1 MSANEMPILM
11 YQTEDGQTRL
21 DVHLNGDTVWLTIAQ
36 MSELF
41 QKDRTGI
48 NRHINNI
55 FEEGELSSAGN
66 MQTLQADTAGRPLQL
81 YSLDVVI
88 AVGYRVKSLRGTQFR
103 VWANRVLKEYLQKG
117 FAMNDHLLKSAG
129 GGNYFR
135 ELLERIRDIRSSEKV
150 FWRQVLD
157 IYATSMDYSANAEE
171 TRLFFKVVQNK
182 MIYAATGQTAAEL
195 VAGRAD
201 AALPLM
207 GMTSFKGTHP
217 TLQEAQT
224 AKNYLQ
230 EKELSTLNY
239 LVSAFL
245 DLAELQALRGVPMYM
260 KDWITHVDDFLRMS
274 RSDVLDNAGR
284 ISRELADR
292 RAAEEFSKYKQRLSA
307 ELSPVEF
314 AFVESLRS
322 AEKQIKKLPKK

>member
-1 MSANEMPILM
+1 MSANDMPILM

-201 AALPLM
+201 ADLPLM
-207 GMTSFKGTHP
+207 GMTSFKGARP

-274 RSDVLDNAGR
+274 RSDVLDHAGL

-292 RAAEEFSKYKQRLSA
+292 RAAEEFSKYKQRLTA

>member
-1 MSANEMPILM
+1 MPILM

-201 AALPLM
+201 AARPLM

-314 AFVESLRS
+314 AFMESLRS

>member
-1 MSANEMPILM
+1 MPILM

-292 RAAEEFSKYKQRLSA
+292 RAAEEFSKYKQRLTA

>member
-1 MSANEMPILM
+1 MSANDMPILM

-21 DVHLNGDTVWLTIAQ
+21 DVHLNGDTVWLSIAQ

-201 AALPLM
+201 ADLPLM
-207 GMTSFKGTHP
+207 GMTSFKGARP

-260 KDWITHVDDFLRMS
+260 KDWITHVDDFLHMS
-274 RSDVLDNAGR
+274 RSDVLDHAGL

-292 RAAEEFSKYKQRLSA
+292 RAAEEFSKYKQRLTA

>member
-274 RSDVLDNAGR
+274 HSDVLDNAGR

-292 RAAEEFSKYKQRLSA
+292 RAAEEFSKYKQRLTA

-314 AFVESLRS
+314 VFVESLRT

>member
-1 MSANEMPILM
+1 MSANNMPILM

-201 AALPLM
+201 ADLPLM
-207 GMTSFKGTHP
+207 GMTSFKGARP

-292 RAAEEFSKYKQRLSA
+292 RAAEEFSKYKQRLTA

>member
-1 MSANEMPILM
+1 MSANDMPILM

-41 QKDRTGI
+41 QKDRSGI

-55 FEEGELSSAGN
+55 FEEGELSSADN

-201 AALPLM
+201 ADLPLM
-207 GMTSFKGTHP
+207 GMTSFKGARP

-245 DLAELQALRGVPMYM
+245 DLAELQALRGTPMYM
-260 KDWITHVDDFLRMS
+260 KDWIAHVDDFLRMS

-292 RAAEEFSKYKQRLSA
+292 RADEEFSKYKQRLTA

>member
-36 MSELF
+36 MAELF

-207 GMTSFKGTHP
+207 GMTSFKGTRP

-292 RAAEEFSKYKQRLSA
+292 RAAEEFSKYKQRLTA

>member
-1 MSANEMPILM
+1 MNAHDMPILM

-21 DVHLNGDTVWLTIAQ
+21 DVHLDGDTVWLTIAQ
-36 MSELF
+36 MAELF

-55 FEEGELSSAGN
+55 LEEGELSAEGNVQSLQSDAG
-66 MQTLQADTAGRPLQL
+66 GRPLQL
-81 YSLDVVI
+81 FSLDMVI

-157 IYATSMDYSANAEE
+157 IYATSMDYSAKAEE
-171 TRLFFKVVQNK
+171 SRRFFKVVQNK

-195 VAGRAD
+195 VVGRAD

-207 GMTSFKGTHP
+207 GMTSFKGTRP

-245 DLAELQALRGVPMYM
+245 DLAELQALRGTPMYM
-260 KDWITHVDDFLRMS
+260 KDWIAHVDDFLRMS

-292 RAAEEFSKYKQRLSA
+292 RAAEEFSKYKQRLTA
-307 ELSPVEF
+307 ELSPIEF

>member
-1 MSANEMPILM
+1 MSSSDMPILM

-21 DVHLNGDTVWLTIAQ
+21 DVHLDGDTVWLTIAQ
-36 MSELF
+36 MAELF

-55 FEEGELSSAGN
+55 FEEGELAPSGN
-66 MQTLQADTAGRPLQL
+66 LQTLQADSAGRPLQL

-157 IYATSMDYSANAEE
+157 IYATSMDYSAHAEE

-207 GMTSFKGTHP
+207 GMTSFKGTRP

-245 DLAELQALRGVPMYM
+245 DLAELQALRGTPMYM
-260 KDWITHVDDFLRMS
+260 KDWIAHVDDFLRMS

-292 RAAEEFSKYKQRLSA
+292 RAAEEFSKYKQRLTA

-322 AEKQIKKLPKK
+322 AEKQIKKLPEK

>member
-1 MSANEMPILM
+1 MNAHDMPILM

-21 DVHLNGDTVWLTIAQ
+21 DVHLDGDTVWLTIAQ
-36 MSELF
+36 MAELF

-55 FEEGELSSAGN
+55 LEEGELSAEGNIQSLQSDAG
-66 MQTLQADTAGRPLQL
+66 GRPLQL
-81 YSLDVVI
+81 FSLDMVI

-157 IYATSMDYSANAEE
+157 IYATSMDYSAKAEE
-171 TRLFFKVVQNK
+171 SRRFFKVVQNK

-195 VAGRAD
+195 VVGRAD

-207 GMTSFKGTHP
+207 GMTSFKGDRP

-245 DLAELQALRGVPMYM
+245 DLAELQALRGTPMYM
-260 KDWITHVDDFLRMS
+260 KDWIAHVDDFLRMS

-292 RAAEEFSKYKQRLSA
+292 RAAEEFSKYKQRLTA

>member
-1 MSANEMPILM
+1 MSANDMPILM

-201 AALPLM
+201 ADLPLM
-207 GMTSFKGTHP
+207 GMTSFKGARP

-274 RSDVLDNAGR
+274 RSDVLDHAGR

-292 RAAEEFSKYKQRLSA
+292 RAAEEFSKYKQRLTA

-314 AFVESLRS
+314 AFMESLRS

>member
-1 MSANEMPILM
+1 MSANDMPILM

-55 FEEGELSSAGN
+55 FEEGELSSADN

-201 AALPLM
+201 ADLPLM
-207 GMTSFKGTHP
+207 GMTSFKGARP

-292 RAAEEFSKYKQRLSA
+292 RAAEEFSKYKQRLTA
-307 ELSPVEF
+307 EFSPVEF
-314 AFVESLRS
+314 AFMESLRS

>member
-1 MSANEMPILM
+1 MSANDMPILM

>member
-1 MSANEMPILM
+1 MNAHDMPILM

-21 DVHLNGDTVWLTIAQ
+21 DVHLDGDTVWLTIAQ
-36 MSELF
+36 MAELF

-55 FEEGELSSAGN
+55 LEEGELSAEGNVQSLQSDAG
-66 MQTLQADTAGRPLQL
+66 GRPLQL
-81 YSLDVVI
+81 FSLDMVI

-157 IYATSMDYSANAEE
+157 IYATSVDYSAKAEE
-171 TRLFFKVVQNK
+171 SRRFFKVVQNK

-195 VAGRAD
+195 VVGRAD

-207 GMTSFKGTHP
+207 GMTSFKGDRP

-245 DLAELQALRGVPMYM
+245 DLAELQALRGTPMYM
-260 KDWITHVDDFLRMS
+260 KDWIAHVDDFLRMS

-292 RAAEEFSKYKQRLSA
+292 RAAEEFSKYKQRLTA

-322 AEKQIKKLPKK
+322 AEKQIKKLPRK

>member
-66 MQTLQADTAGRPLQL
+66 MQTLQADTAGRPLRL

-103 VWANRVLKEYLQKG
+103 VWANHVLKEYLQKG
-117 FAMNDHLLKSAG
+117 FAMNDLLLKSAD

-292 RAAEEFSKYKQRLSA
+292 CAAEEFSKYKQRLTA

-322 AEKQIKKLPKK
+322 AEKQIKKLPEK

>member
-1 MSANEMPILM
+1 MPILM

-201 AALPLM
+201 ADLPLM
-207 GMTSFKGTHP
+207 GMTSFKGVRP

-245 DLAELQALRGVPMYM
+245 DLAELQALRGTPMYM
-260 KDWITHVDDFLRMS
+260 KDWIAHVDDFLRMS

-292 RAAEEFSKYKQRLSA
+292 RAAEEFSKYKQRLTA

>member
-1 MSANEMPILM
+1 MSANDMPILM

-201 AALPLM
+201 ADLPLM
-207 GMTSFKGTHP
+207 GMTSFKGARP

-292 RAAEEFSKYKQRLSA
+292 RAAEEFSKYKQRLTA

>member
-1 MSANEMPILM
+1 MSANDMPILM

-201 AALPLM
+201 AELPLM

-217 TLQEAQT
+217 TLQEAQI

-274 RSDVLDNAGR
+274 RSDVLNNAGR

-292 RAAEEFSKYKQRLSA
+292 RAAEEFSKYKQRLTA

-314 AFVESLRS
+314 AFVETLRS

>member
-11 YQTEDGQTRL
+11 HQTEDGQTRL

-55 FEEGELSSAGN
+55 FEEGELASAGN

-201 AALPLM
+201 SALPLM
-207 GMTSFKGTHP
+207 GMTSFKGDRP

-292 RAAEEFSKYKQRLSA
+292 RAAEEFSKYKQRLTA

-314 AFVESLRS
+314 AFVESLRT

>member
-1 MSANEMPILM
+1 MPILM

-41 QKDRTGI
+41 QKDRSGI

-55 FEEGELSSAGN
+55 FEEGELSSADN

-201 AALPLM
+201 ADLPLM
-207 GMTSFKGTHP
+207 GMTSFKGARP

-245 DLAELQALRGVPMYM
+245 DLAELQALRGTPMYM
-260 KDWITHVDDFLRMS
+260 KDWIAHVDDFLRMS

-292 RAAEEFSKYKQRLSA
+292 RADEEFSKYKQRLTA

>member
-1 MSANEMPILM
+1 
-11 YQTEDGQTRL
+11 
-21 DVHLNGDTVWLTIAQ
+21 
-36 MSELF
+36 
-41 QKDRTGI
+41 
-48 NRHINNI
+48 
-55 FEEGELSSAGN
+55 
-66 MQTLQADTAGRPLQL
+66 
-81 YSLDVVI
+81 
-88 AVGYRVKSLRGTQFR
+88 
-103 VWANRVLKEYLQKG
+103 
-117 FAMNDHLLKSAG
+117 
-129 GGNYFR
+129 
-135 ELLERIRDIRSSEKV
+135 
-150 FWRQVLD
+150 
-157 IYATSMDYSANAEE
+157 
-171 TRLFFKVVQNK
+171 

-201 AALPLM
+201 ADLPLM
-207 GMTSFKGTHP
+207 GMTSFKGARP

-245 DLAELQALRGVPMYM
+245 DLAELQALRGTPMYM
-260 KDWITHVDDFLRMS
+260 KDWIAHVDDFLRMS

-292 RAAEEFSKYKQRLSA
+292 RAAEEFSKYKQRLTA

>member
-274 RSDVLDNAGR
+274 RSDVLNNAGR

-292 RAAEEFSKYKQRLSA
+292 RAAEEFSKYKQRLTA

>member
-1 MSANEMPILM
+1 MSANDMPILM

-274 RSDVLDNAGR
+274 RSDVLNNAGR

>member
-1 MSANEMPILM
+1 MSANDMPILM

-55 FEEGELSSAGN
+55 FEEGELSSADN

-103 VWANRVLKEYLQKG
+103 VWANRVLKEYMQKG
-117 FAMNDHLLKSAG
+117 FAINDHLLKSAG

-292 RAAEEFSKYKQRLSA
+292 RAAEEFSKYKQRLTA

>member
-207 GMTSFKGTHP
+207 GMTSFKGVRP

-292 RAAEEFSKYKQRLSA
+292 RAAEEFSKYKQRLTA

-314 AFVESLRS
+314 AFVESLRT

>member
-1 MSANEMPILM
+1 MSANDMPILM

-201 AALPLM
+201 ADLPLM
-207 GMTSFKGTHP
+207 GMTSFKGARP

>member
-1 MSANEMPILM
+1 MSANDMPILM

-55 FEEGELSSAGN
+55 FEEGELSSADN

-195 VAGRAD
+195 VADRAD

-207 GMTSFKGTHP
+207 GMTSFKGVRP

-292 RAAEEFSKYKQRLSA
+292 RAAEEFSKYKQRLTA

>member
-1 MSANEMPILM
+1 MSANDMPILM

-66 MQTLQADTAGRPLQL
+66 MQTLQTDTAGRPLQL

-245 DLAELQALRGVPMYM
+245 DLAELQALRGTPMYM
-260 KDWITHVDDFLRMS
+260 KDWIAHVDDFLRMS
-274 RSDVLDNAGR
+274 RSDVLNNAGR

-292 RAAEEFSKYKQRLSA
+292 RAAEEFSKYKQRLTS

>member
-1 MSANEMPILM
+1 MNAHDMPILM

-21 DVHLNGDTVWLTIAQ
+21 DVHLDGDTVWLTIAQ
-36 MSELF
+36 MADLF

-55 FEEGELSSAGN
+55 LEEGELSAEGNVQSLQSDAG
-66 MQTLQADTAGRPLQL
+66 GRPLQL
-81 YSLDVVI
+81 FSLDMVI

-157 IYATSMDYSANAEE
+157 IYATSMDYSAKAEE
-171 TRLFFKVVQNK
+171 SRLFFKVVQNK

-195 VAGRAD
+195 VVGRAD

-207 GMTSFKGTHP
+207 GMTSFKGTRP

-245 DLAELQALRGVPMYM
+245 DLAELQALRGTPMYM
-260 KDWITHVDDFLRMS
+260 KDWIAHVDDFLRMS

-292 RAAEEFSKYKQRLSA
+292 RAAEEFSKYKQRLTA

>member
-1 MSANEMPILM
+1 MNAHDMPILM

-21 DVHLNGDTVWLTIAQ
+21 DVHLDGDTVWLTIAQ
-36 MSELF
+36 MAELF

-55 FEEGELSSAGN
+55 LEEGELSAEGNVQSLQSDAG
-66 MQTLQADTAGRPLQL
+66 GRPLQL
-81 YSLDVVI
+81 FSLDMVI

-157 IYATSMDYSANAEE
+157 IYATSMDYSAKAEE
-171 TRLFFKVVQNK
+171 SRRFFKVVQNK

-195 VAGRAD
+195 VVGRAD

-207 GMTSFKGTHP
+207 GMTSFKGDRP

-245 DLAELQALRGVPMYM
+245 DLAELQALRGTPMYM
-260 KDWITHVDDFLRMS
+260 KDWIAHVDDFLRMS

-292 RAAEEFSKYKQRLSA
+292 RAAEEFSKYKQRLTA

>member
-1 MSANEMPILM
+1 MSANDMPILM

-292 RAAEEFSKYKQRLSA
+292 RAAEEFSKYKQRLTA
-307 ELSPVEF
+307 ELSPIEF

-322 AEKQIKKLPKK
+322 AEKQIKKLPEK

>member
-1 MSANEMPILM
+1 MSANDMPILM

-201 AALPLM
+201 ADLPLM
-207 GMTSFKGTHP
+207 GMTSFKGTRP

-292 RAAEEFSKYKQRLSA
+292 RAAEEFSKYKQRLTA

>member
-201 AALPLM
+201 ADLPLM
-207 GMTSFKGTHP
+207 GMTSFKGARP

-292 RAAEEFSKYKQRLSA
+292 RAAEEFSKYKQRLTA

>member
-292 RAAEEFSKYKQRLSA
+292 RAAEEFSKYKQRLTA

>member
-1 MSANEMPILM
+1 MNASDMPVLM

-21 DVHLNGDTVWLTIAQ
+21 DVHLDGDTVWLTIAQ
-36 MSELF
+36 MAELF

-55 FEEGELSSAGN
+55 FEEGELAPAEN
-66 MQTLQADTAGRPLQL
+66 MQTLQPDTAGRPLQL

-103 VWANRVLKEYLQKG
+103 VWANRVLKEYLLKG

-292 RAAEEFSKYKQRLSA
+292 RAAEEFSKYKQRLTA

>member
-1 MSANEMPILM
+1 MNAHDMPILM

-21 DVHLNGDTVWLTIAQ
+21 DVHLDGDTVWLTIAQ
-36 MSELF
+36 MAELF

-55 FEEGELSSAGN
+55 LEEGELSAEGNVQSLQSDAG
-66 MQTLQADTAGRPLQL
+66 GRPLQL
-81 YSLDVVI
+81 FSLDMVI

-157 IYATSMDYSANAEE
+157 IYATSMDYSAKAEE
-171 TRLFFKVVQNK
+171 SRRFFKVVQNK

-195 VAGRAD
+195 VVGRAD

-207 GMTSFKGTHP
+207 GMTSFKGARP

-245 DLAELQALRGVPMYM
+245 DLAELQALRGTPMYM
-260 KDWITHVDDFLRMS
+260 KDWIAHVDDFLRMS

-292 RAAEEFSKYKQRLSA
+292 RAAEEFSKYKQRLTA
-307 ELSPVEF
+307 ELSPIEF

>member
-171 TRLFFKVVQNK
+171 TRLFFKV
-182 MIYAATGQTAAEL
+182 
-195 VAGRAD
+195 AD
-201 AALPLM
+201 
-207 GMTSFKGTHP
+207 
-217 TLQEAQT
+217 
-224 AKNYLQ
+224 Y
-230 EKELSTLNY
+230 
-239 LVSAFL
+239 
-245 DLAELQALRGVPMYM
+245 
-260 KDWITHVDDFLRMS
+260 
-274 RSDVLDNAGR
+274 
-284 ISRELADR
+284 
-292 RAAEEFSKYKQRLSA
+292 
-307 ELSPVEF
+307 
-314 AFVESLRS
+314 
-322 AEKQIKKLPKK
+322 

>member
-1 MSANEMPILM
+1 MSANDMPILM

-66 MQTLQADTAGRPLQL
+66 MQTMQADTAGRPLQL

-201 AALPLM
+201 ADLPLM
-207 GMTSFKGTHP
+207 GMTSFKGVRP